1 MRAIVQRVSSA
12 SVTVDSSVVAS
23 ISRGLLVLVG
33 VAEGD
38 TGQDAEAL
46 ASKIAAMRV
55 FPDEEGRMNLSVDD
69 VAGEV
74 LVVSQFTLLADVR
87 RGRRPSFARA
97 ADPELAR
104 DLINQVSEFLIQGGI
119 PVVEGRFGAKMSVAL
134 VNEGPVT
141 IPIDTSNGKVL

>member
-87 RGRRPSFARA
+87 RGRRPSRVRLRRGCE
-97 ADPELAR
+97 PR
-104 DLINQVSEFLIQGGI
+104 W
-119 PVVEGRFGAKMSVAL
+119 GR
-134 VNEGPVT
+134 
-141 IPIDTSNGKVL
+141 